1 MAMAMVM
8 VMGMVTVMVQ
18 TVLERGSIVAG
29 WRAHHGPGLASVA
42 LMLSGFGVI
51 PAPVQAENWRVRP
64 SIAVNET
71 LTNNVFLSST
81 NPTSDS
87 VTGISPGISID
98 GKGAR
103 ASLRLNYALT
113 QNLYARESQS
123 NNTQNALVAAGM
135 VEAIEDW
142 LFIDATGT
150 ISQQYLSA
158 LGAVSPSTASVNRN
172 STETSSYSL
181 SPYIRGRLLNW
192 ADYSLRY
199 QVMTTSSQSSLASD
213 LQSSQWLGAVSGS
226 TRWSHITWGLDASN
240 LQSQYGSGRNEE
252 SSSYGVRLSYRF
264 NPQFQFS
271 LLGGQESNDYVS
283 LDQQSNFT
291 RGFGLDWTP
300 NPRTRLNGN
309 VRNRFFG
316 TGWDVNFSHRRPRSM
331 LTFRTSKDVS
341 LQSEAV
347 GGTGQGNNYNAFYS
361 IIAASN
367 PGLSPAEI
375 GAQTSQLL
383 VDRGLPADGTVVNTS
398 LQDRPSVVDMQQ
410 LTAAL
415 MGARNTVTFTATR
428 SVQQGLSV
436 LNGLTND
443 YSTPGRILQVGYG
456 IIWSHQLSGFSSLS
470 LSFNQQRSG
479 TFVSNSPDTTTSGGY
494 LFLSTRFSPKT
505 SANIGARRVISSGIA
520 SYTESALTGAVSHS
534 F

>member
-1 MAMAMVM
+1 
-8 VMGMVTVMVQ
+8 
-18 TVLERGSIVAG
+18 
-29 WRAHHGPGLASVA
+29 
-42 LMLSGFGVI
+42 
-51 PAPVQAENWRVRP
+51 
-64 SIAVNET
+64 
-71 LTNNVFLSST
+71 
-81 NPTSDS
+81 
-87 VTGISPGISID
+87 
-98 GKGAR
+98 
-103 ASLRLNYALT
+103 
-113 QNLYARESQS
+113 
-123 NNTQNALVAAGM
+123 
-135 VEAIEDW
+135 
-142 LFIDATGT
+142 
-150 ISQQYLSA
+150 
-158 LGAVSPSTASVNRN
+158 
-172 STETSSYSL
+172 
-181 SPYIRGRLLNW
+181 
-192 ADYSLRY
+192 
-199 QVMTTSSQSSLASD
+199 
-213 LQSSQWLGAVSGS
+213 
-226 TRWSHITWGLDASN
+226 
-240 LQSQYGSGRNEE
+240 
-252 SSSYGVRLSYRF
+252 
-264 NPQFQFS
+264 
-271 LLGGQESNDYVS
+271 
-283 LDQQSNFT
+283 
-291 RGFGLDWTP
+291 
-300 NPRTRLNGN
+300 
-309 VRNRFFG
+309 
-316 TGWDVNFSHRRPRSM
+316 M